1 MVSRLTTIRA
11 VFCGINTA
19 TVSDF
24 GIISA
29 TSLITNTETLPNGVP
44 KVSYICEY
52 TQHGNAHETA
62 YAHKD
67 PPTLVSYCPQIFQTR
82 IYPLA
87 RPNANI
93 ILIVCTRSLIKT
105 AIISNGSRVVHTSST
120 ICVGIGH
127 IGVRFFIR
135 SAGSLI
141 ANIPAII
148 QACHQT
154 RTTAFADI
162 ARVVIA
168 GHLGIASTLRHI
180 AAIAKTCT
188 LKITRTVPNRNA
200 D

>member
-29 TSLITNTETLPNGVP
+29 TSLITNT
-44 KVSYICEY
+44 
-52 TQHGNAHETA
+52 
-62 YAHKD
+62 
-67 PPTLVSYCPQIFQTR
+67 TLVSYCPRIFQTR

-93 ILIVCTRSLIKT
+93 ILVVCTRSLIKT
-105 AIISNGSRVVHTSST
+105 AIISDGTRVVHTSST

-168 GHLGIASTLRHI
+168 GQLGIASTLRHI